1 MSAFYDMCVMYNSKN
16 LTLRNINKSCKN
28 KVKDEFSVFKD
39 DKLDEAMGT
48 NGNFLC
54 FLRNSFLVFRL
65 GFEVEELSSDVTI

>member
-1 MSAFYDMCVMYNSKN
+1 MTFSTFGP
-16 LTLRNINKSCKN
+16 L
-28 KVKDEFSVFKD
+28 FSVFKD